1 MYYFCNFPALLQR
14 NIYSYFFFYS
24 SISCLSHW
32 HHLFILCVSL
42 SVLSEKISW
51 MPIANSIRTLSLQL
65 SMTFYHMLTRANKWS
80 AAHSPI
86 LLAISKIVHM
96 QSSNAVYLE
105 RIEPAKS
112 LYTILNYL
120 PKVNFYFCCG
130 LTLQATKHHSL
141 PHQWNKER
149 VKKGKTVRTHSLS

>member
-1 MYYFCNFPALLQR
+1 
-14 NIYSYFFFYS
+14 
-24 SISCLSHW
+24 
-32 HHLFILCVSL
+32 
-42 SVLSEKISW
+42 
-51 MPIANSIRTLSLQL
+51 
-65 SMTFYHMLTRANKWS
+65 
-80 AAHSPI
+80 
-86 LLAISKIVHM
+86 M

-120 PKVNFYFCCG
+120 PKVNFYFCCS
-130 LTLQATKHHSL
+130 LTLQAAKHHTVIHSL